1 MGVVGVVGV
10 VARRRGQTVGVEL
23 GEAVRRRHMV
33 RSFSGR
39 PVPHE
44 VVDRLVRA
52 TLAAPSAGNTR
63 GTAWIVLEGAAQT
76 SRYWMAATTAPWR
89 AGARRWPGLSR
100 AAVVAVS
107 LASPAAYLSRYA
119 EPDKARGGAD
129 LGLSESEDA
138 WAVPYWFAD
147 AAFGVMTLLL
157 GATAEGLG
165 ACFLGN
171 FRAEAEVLSA
181 LGVPNG
187 WRLFGAVALG
197 EPAGDDPS
205 SSSLDRAGPA
215 EEDRVHY
222 GRWGS
227 VSGSAAEGS
236 AEEGSAAEGSAPPTG
251 RQ

>member
-1 MGVVGVVGV
+1 MR
-10 VARRRGQTVGVEL
+10 AAAGQTVGVEL

-33 RSFSGR
+33 RSFVER
-39 PVPHE
+39 PLPHE

-63 GTAWIVLEGAAQT
+63 GTAWIVLEGAEET
-76 SRYWMAATTAPWR
+76 TRYWTAATTAPWR
-89 AGARRWPGLSR
+89 AGAWRWPGLSR
-100 AAVVAVS
+100 APVIAVS
-107 LASPAAYLSRYA
+107 LASPWAYLSRYA
-119 EPDKARGGAD
+119 EADKAPGGAD

-171 FRAEAEVLSA
+171 FRAETEVLSA
-181 LGVPNG
+181 FGVPSG

-197 EPAGDDPS
+197 YPAGDDPAS
-205 SSSLDRAGPA
+205 ASLARPGPA
-215 EEDRVHY
+215 EDRVHY

-227 VSGSAAEGS
+227 APESSDKEPSAATE
-236 AEEGSAAEGSAPPTG
+236 